1 MLKYKP
7 QLMIKKFLKRT
18 AIFIA
23 SIVLLLVLVLTII
36 PYFFKD
42 EITDKI
48 ESLANENLN
57 AEVRFDEIGLS
68 VFKHFPA
75 LIVYAK
81 NVDIV
86 NKKVQ
91 FASAHVVKAET
102 AAVGINFYSLL
113 KGKIV
118 LDAVYLDDADL
129 NLEIDPKGH
138 ANFNIVKPSK
148 PSADTTQTEFK
159 IKKVVINK
167 TNIFYNDKS
176 TLLKFKIHELNYKG
190 TGDLSA
196 AIFDLNSNVKIKSF
210 DFSVAGVDYVRS
222 KPINAEIVTYV
233 DTKALKFKFERN
245 AIRIKNFPFSFN
257 GHFAFIKGGYD
268 FDLRMHS
275 KNSTLEEMLSLV
287 PPAYDDWREQMTIT
301 GNINFGIFARG
312 KYMQDQSEKP
322 VVSADLQ
329 INNGTIAYKKITEP
343 VKDINISAKALVRDL
358 DLNKLKFDLDNL
370 SFNLGQKKTTA
381 NFHSEGFKK
390 IKIKTAIKADLDA
403 AKFKEALNLNKN
415 YIRGDIALD
424 LKADGIFLRDLG
436 FSPRLNKVDTI
447 IKSIPKFQLNLSL
460 KNGYLKN
467 TKTPDAIKNV
477 NLNLSLMAKDSILRN
492 VSGKIT
498 NLNAE
503 ALGNFV
509 HGQFELH
516 KLYPFTVDTELES
529 KINLATVHQ
538 FYPLDSLELKGDLNL
553 KVSMH
558 GVLNR
563 KQKKYP
569 SSKTIVKIK
578 NGNVKSLKFP
588 NIPIENINV
597 SAAITSVKG
606 TGEDLTVKLQPA
618 EFVLA
623 GSPFKVQGEVTNLY
637 DLVYN
642 IKTQGTLD
650 VGKLTKLF
658 PIKDVA
664 VSGIIQTNLIAKGSK
679 KDLDAKNYDNI
690 KNGGKLEAKN
700 IVIKTAMFPETFQIS
715 RGTFKFFK
723 DKMRFEDF
731 NAAYGKSDIVLNG
744 YIHNVLRYV
753 FNRKYLHQTNEKLKA
768 DIELSSNHI
777 DAGEF
782 FDMIAK
788 YTDQK
793 AEEEASQKSDST
805 VVNTAVK
812 DEKPKNKNYVIRIP
826 KTADL
831 KITAK
836 VHDLRFDTYKITDF
850 VGNLIV
856 NDRKV
861 QITEA
866 GFNMAGT
873 KIEMTGDYKAQNRLL
888 AKYNANFKASNFDI
902 QRAYAE
908 IPIFAELVS
917 MAKDAYG
924 VVSVDYKLGGSI
936 DQNMNID
943 FKSIDGEGTLTL
955 EDIKFKNF
963 KLLNHVA
970 KKADAADLEKASFNK
985 IAIHSTIKN
994 NVMTI
999 TPTTMKMASFRGK
1012 LEGQVTMDGKINVGF
1027 RLGLPPMGLINIPM
1041 KITGTAD
1048 DFKISTGKF
1057 KEDTTFAEE
1066 SDLNNVQASERRRF
1080 RRKDTLNLPVDQ
1092 RKVDTIQKR

>member
-1 MLKYKP
+1 
-7 QLMIKKFLKRT
+7 MIKKILKKV
-18 AIFIA
+18 AIC
-23 SIVLLLVLVLTII
+23 IVTLFLLLVIVLTIV

-42 EITDKI
+42 EITAKI
-48 ESLANENLN
+48 ESLANQKLD

-68 VFKHFPA
+68 AFKHFPA
-75 LIVYAK
+75 IILYAK
-81 NVDIV
+81 NVSIV

-91 FASAHVVKAET
+91 FTSSNVVKAET
-102 AAVGINFYSLL
+102 AAVGVNFYSLL
-113 KGKIV
+113 KGKII
-118 LDAVYLDDADL
+118 LDAVYLDDANL

-148 PSADTTQTEFK
+148 APVDTTQTEFK
-159 IKKVVINK
+159 IRKVVISK
-167 TNIFYNDKS
+167 TNIHYNDKS
-176 TLLKFKIHELNYKG
+176 TLLKFKVQDLNYKG

-196 AIFDLNSNVKIKSF
+196 DFFDLNSNVKIKTF

-222 KPINAEIVTYV
+222 KPINAEIVTYI

-257 GHFAFIKGGYD
+257 GYFAFIKGGYD
-268 FDLRMHS
+268 FDLRMIS

-287 PPAYDDWREQMTIT
+287 PPAYDQWREQMTIT

-329 INNGTIAYKKITEP
+329 INSGTIAYKKIKEP
-343 VKDINISAKALVRDL
+343 VKDITISAKALVRDL
-358 DLNKLKFDLDNL
+358 DINKLKFDLDNL
-370 SFNLGQKKTTA
+370 SFNLDKKKTTV

-390 IKIKTAIKADLDA
+390 LKIKTAIKADLDV
-403 AKFKEALNLNKN
+403 AKFKDALNLNDN
-415 YIRGDIALD
+415 DIRGNIALD

-436 FSPRLNKVDTI
+436 FSPRLNKIDTI

-477 NLNLSLMAKDSILRN
+477 NLNLSLTAKDSILRN

-503 ALGNFV
+503 ALGNFI

-529 KINLATVHQ
+529 KINLATIHQ
-538 FYPLDSLELKGDLNL
+538 FYPLDSLEVKGDLNL

-569 SSKTIVKIK
+569 SSKTIVNIK
-578 NGNVKSLKFP
+578 NGYLKSLKFP
-588 NIPIENINV
+588 NIPIGNINV
-597 SAAITSVKG
+597 SAAVSSNRG
-606 TGEDLTVKLQPA
+606 TGEDLNVKLQPA

-623 GSPFKVQGEVTNLY
+623 GSPFKVEGEVTNLY

-650 VGKLTKLF
+650 VGKLTQLF
-658 PIKDVA
+658 PVKDVT

-690 KNGGKLEAKN
+690 KNGGKLEARN
-700 IVIKTAMFPETFQIS
+700 LVIKSAMFPEPFQVS
-715 RGTFKFFK
+715 KGTFKFFK
-723 DKMRFEDF
+723 DKMRFEQIS
-731 NAAYGKSDIVLNG
+731 ATYGKSDIVLNG
-744 YIHNVLRYV
+744 YIHNVLRYL
-753 FNRKYLHQTNEKLKA
+753 FNRKYLQQSNEKLKA

-777 DAGEF
+777 NANEF

-793 AEEEASQKSDST
+793 AEEEATQKTDT
-805 VVNTAVK
+805 TAVSTIAK
-812 DEKPKNKNYVIRIP
+812 NAGDKNKNFVIRIP
-826 KTADL
+826 RTADL

-836 VHDLRFDTYKITDF
+836 VNDLEFDTYKINDF
-850 VGNLIV
+850 VGNLVV
-856 NDRKV
+856 NERKV
-861 QITEA
+861 QVTQA
-866 GFNMAGT
+866 AFNMAGT
-873 KIEMTGDYKAQNRLL
+873 KIEMTGDYKAQHRLL

-902 QRAYAE
+902 QRAYKE

-924 VVSVDYKLGGSI
+924 LVSVDYQLGGSI
-936 DQNMNID
+936 DRNMDID

-985 IAIHSTIKN
+985 VAIHSTIKN

-999 TPTTMKMASFRGK
+999 TPTTMKMAGFRGK

-1048 DFKISTGKF
+1048 DFEISTGKF
-1057 KEDTTFAEE
+1057 KEDTSFAEE
-1066 SDLNNVQASERRRF
+1066 SELKNLKPEERRRP
-1080 RRKDTLNLPVDQ
+1080 RERDTLNTTRTNSRRRDSL
-1092 RKVDTIQKR
+1092 K

>member
-1 MLKYKP
+1 
-7 QLMIKKFLKRT
+7 MIKKFLKKA
-18 AIFIA
+18 AIVFA
-23 SIVLLLVLVLTII
+23 ALFLLLILVLTIV
-36 PYFFKD
+36 PYIFKD

-48 ESLANENLN
+48 ESIANENLN

-81 NVDIV
+81 NVNIV

-91 FASAHVVKAET
+91 FTSSNIVKAET
-102 AAVGINFYSLL
+102 AAVGVNFYSLL
-113 KGKIV
+113 KGKII

-129 NLEIDPKGH
+129 NLEIDPKGN
-138 ANFNIVKPSK
+138 ANFNIIKPSK
-148 PSADTTQTEFK
+148 SSDTTQTEFK
-159 IKKVVINK
+159 IKKVVVNK
-167 TNIFYNDKS
+167 TNISYNDKS
-176 TLLKFKIHELNYKG
+176 AFLKFKVQDLNYKG

-196 AIFDLNSNVKIKSF
+196 DIFDLNSNVKIKTF
-210 DFSVAGVDYVRS
+210 DFSLNGVDYVRS
-222 KPINAEIVTYV
+222 KPINAEIVTYI
-233 DTKALKFKFERN
+233 DAKALKFKFERN
-245 AIRIKNFPFSFN
+245 VIRIKNFPFSFN

-268 FDLRMHS
+268 FDLRMQS

-287 PPAYDDWREQMTIT
+287 PPAYDQWREQMTIT
-301 GNINFGIFARG
+301 GNIDFRIFARG

-329 INNGTIAYKKITEP
+329 INNGTIAYKKIKEP
-343 VKDINISAKALVRDL
+343 LKDINISAKAQVRDL
-358 DLNKLKFDLDNL
+358 DINKLKFDLDNL
-370 SFNLGQKKTTA
+370 SFNLDKKKTTA
-381 NFHSEGFKK
+381 SFHSEGFKK
-390 IKIKTAIKADLDA
+390 LKIKTAIKADLDA

-415 YIRGDIALD
+415 DIRGDIALD

-436 FSPRLNKVDTI
+436 FSQRLNKIDTI
-447 IKSIPKFQLNLSL
+447 IKSIPKFQLNVSL

-467 TKTPDAIKNV
+467 IKKIDAVKNV
-477 NLNLSLMAKDSILRN
+477 SLNLSLTAKDSILRN
-492 VSGKIT
+492 ITGKIT
-498 NLNAE
+498 NLNVE
-503 ALGNFV
+503 ALDNFV
-509 HGQFELH
+509 RGRFELH

-529 KINLATVHQ
+529 KIDLAAIHK
-538 FYPLDSLELKGDLNL
+538 FYPLDSLEVKGDLNL

-558 GVLNR
+558 GILNR

-569 SSKTIVKIK
+569 SSKTIVNIK
-578 NGNVKSLKFP
+578 NGYLRSLKFP

-597 SAAITSVKG
+597 SAALTSNKG
-606 TGEDLTVKLQPA
+606 TGEDLNVKLQPA

-623 GSPFKVQGEVTNLY
+623 GSPFKVQGEVNNLY

-650 VGKLTKLF
+650 VGKLTQIF
-658 PIKDVA
+658 PIKDVT

-700 IVIKTAMFPETFQIS
+700 VVIKSDMFPETFQIS
-715 RGTFKFFK
+715 KGTFKFFK

-731 NAAYGKSDIVLNG
+731 NATYGKSDIVLNG
-744 YIHNVLRYV
+744 YIHNVLRYL
-753 FNRKYLHQTNEKLKA
+753 FNRKYLRQSNEKLKA

-777 DAGEF
+777 NANEF

-793 AEEEASQKSDST
+793 AEEEALQKTDST
-805 VVNTAVK
+805 SVNTAVK
-812 DEKPKNKNYVIRIP
+812 TNNGAKNKNYVIRIP
-826 KTADL
+826 STADL

-836 VHDLRFDTYKITDF
+836 VNNLQFDTYKINEFNGILT
-850 VGNLIV
+850 V

-861 QITEA
+861 QVNQA
-866 GFNMAGT
+866 AFNMAGT
-873 KIEMTGDYKAQNRLL
+873 KIEMTGDYKAQHRLL

-924 VVSVDYKLGGSI
+924 LVSVDYQLGGSI

-985 IAIHSTIKN
+985 IAIHSVIKN

-999 TPTTMKMASFRGK
+999 TPTTMKMAGFRGK

-1048 DFKISTGKF
+1048 DFEISTGKF
-1057 KEDTTFAEE
+1057 KEDTTFSEE
-1066 SDLNNVQASERRRF
+1066 SELKNLKPEERRRS
-1080 RRKDTLNLPVDQ
+1080 RERDSLGHSSSNSRK
-1092 RKVDTIQKR
+1092 RDTIK

>member
-1 MLKYKP
+1 
-7 QLMIKKFLKRT
+7 MIKKILKKV
-18 AIFIA
+18 AIC
-23 SIVLLLVLVLTII
+23 IVTLFLLLVIVLTIV

-42 EITDKI
+42 EITAKI
-48 ESLANENLN
+48 ESLANEKLD

-68 VFKHFPA
+68 AFKHFPA
-75 LIVYAK
+75 IILYAK
-81 NVDIV
+81 NVSIV
-86 NKKVQ
+86 NKKNQ
-91 FASAHVVKAET
+91 FASPNVVKAET
-102 AAVGINFYSLL
+102 AAVGVNFYSLL

-118 LDAVYLDDADL
+118 LDAVYLDDANL
-129 NLEIDPKGH
+129 NLEIDQKGH

-148 PSADTTQTEFK
+148 TPVDTTQTEFK

-167 TNIFYNDKS
+167 TNIVYNDKS
-176 TLLKFKIHELNYKG
+176 TLLKFKVQDLNYKG

-196 AIFDLNSNVKIKSF
+196 DFFDLNSNVKIKTF
-210 DFSVAGVDYVRS
+210 DFSVAGIDYVRS
-222 KPINAEIVTYV
+222 KPINAEIVTYI

-257 GHFAFIKGGYD
+257 GYFAFIKGGYD
-268 FDLRMHS
+268 FDLRMIS

-287 PPAYDDWREQMTIT
+287 PPAYDQWREQMTIT

-329 INNGTIAYKKITEP
+329 INSGTIAYKKIKEP
-343 VKDINISAKALVRDL
+343 VKDITISAKALVRDL
-358 DLNKLKFDLDNL
+358 DINKLKFDLDNL
-370 SFNLGQKKTTA
+370 SFNLDKKKTTV

-390 IKIKTAIKADLDA
+390 LKIKTAIKADLDA
-403 AKFKEALNLNKN
+403 AKFKEALNLNDN
-415 YIRGDIALD
+415 DIRGNIALD

-436 FSPRLNKVDTI
+436 FSPRLNKIDTI

-477 NLNLSLMAKDSILRN
+477 NLNLSLTAKDSILRN

-503 ALGNFV
+503 ALGNFI

-529 KINLATVHQ
+529 KINLATIHQ
-538 FYPLDSLELKGDLNL
+538 FYPLDSLEVKGDLNL

-558 GVLNR
+558 GILNR

-569 SSKTIVKIK
+569 SSKTIVNIK
-578 NGNVKSLKFP
+578 NGYLKSLKFP

-597 SAAITSVKG
+597 SAAVSSNGG
-606 TGEDLTVKLQPA
+606 TGEDLNVKLQPA

-623 GSPFKVQGEVTNLY
+623 GSPFKVEGEVTNLY

-650 VGKLTKLF
+650 VGKLTQIF
-658 PIKDVA
+658 PVKDVT

-690 KNGGKLEAKN
+690 KNGGKLEARN
-700 IVIKTAMFPETFQIS
+700 LVIKSAMFPEPFQVS
-715 RGTFKFFK
+715 KGTFKFFK
-723 DKMRFEDF
+723 DKMRFEQIS
-731 NAAYGKSDIVLNG
+731 ATYGKSDIVLNG
-744 YIHNVLRYV
+744 YIHNVLRYL
-753 FNRKYLHQTNEKLKA
+753 FNRKYLQQSNEKLKA

-777 DAGEF
+777 NANEF

-793 AEEEASQKSDST
+793 AEEEAAQKTDTT
-805 VVNTAVK
+805 VVSTIAKNYG
-812 DEKPKNKNYVIRIP
+812 DKNKNFVIRIP
-826 KTADL
+826 RTADL
-831 KITAK
+831 KIAAK
-836 VHDLRFDTYKITDF
+836 VNDLEFDTYKINDF
-850 VGNLIV
+850 VGNLVV
-856 NDRKV
+856 NERKV
-861 QITEA
+861 QVTQA
-866 GFNMAGT
+866 AFNMAGT
-873 KIEMTGDYKAQNRLL
+873 KIEMTGDYKAQHRLL

-902 QRAYAE
+902 QRAYKE

-924 VVSVDYKLGGSI
+924 LVSVDYQLGGSI
-936 DQNMNID
+936 DRNMDID
-943 FKSIDGEGTLTL
+943 FKAIDGEGTLTL

-999 TPTTMKMASFRGK
+999 TPTTMKMAGFRGK

-1041 KITGTAD
+1041 KITGTAE
-1048 DFKISTGKF
+1048 DFEISTGKF
-1057 KEDTTFAEE
+1057 KEDTSFAEE
-1066 SDLNNVQASERRRF
+1066 SELKNLKPTERRRS
-1080 RRKDTLNLPVDQ
+1080 RERDSLGMSSANSRKRDTV
-1092 RKVDTIQKR
+1092 K

>member
-1 MLKYKP
+1 MIRKILKKA
-7 QLMIKKFLKRT
+7 
-18 AIFIA
+18 AICIA
-23 SIVLLLVLVLTII
+23 TLFLLLIIVLTIV

-48 ESLANENLN
+48 ESLANEKLD
-57 AEVRFDEIGLS
+57 AEVRFDEIGFS
-68 VFKHFPA
+68 AFKHFPA
-75 LIVYAK
+75 IILYAK
-81 NVDIV
+81 NIRII
-86 NKKVQ
+86 NKKFQ
-91 FASAHVVKAET
+91 FTSSNVVKAET
-102 AAVGINFYSLL
+102 VAVGVNFYSLL

-118 LDAVYLDDADL
+118 LDAVYLDDANL
-129 NLEIDPKGH
+129 NLEIDSKGH

-148 PSADTTQTEFK
+148 TPLDTTQTEFK
-159 IKKVVINK
+159 IKKVIINK
-167 TNIFYNDKS
+167 TNIVYNDKS
-176 TLLKFKIHELNYKG
+176 THLKFKVQDLDYKG

-196 AIFDLNSNVKIKSF
+196 DFFDLNSNVKIKSF
-210 DFSVAGVDYVRS
+210 DFNVNGIDYVRS
-222 KPINAEIVTYV
+222 KPINAEIITYI

-257 GHFAFIKGGYD
+257 GYFAFIKGGYD
-268 FDLRMHS
+268 FDLRMYS

-287 PPAYDDWREQMTIT
+287 PPTYDQWREQMTIT

-322 VVSADLQ
+322 IVSADLQ
-329 INNGTIAYKKITEP
+329 INGGTIAYKKI
-343 VKDINISAKALVRDL
+343 KDPLKNINITAKALVKDL
-358 DLNKLKFDLDNL
+358 DINKLKFDLNNL
-370 SFNLGQKKTTA
+370 SFNLDEKKTTV
-381 NFHSEGFKK
+381 NFHSEGFRKL
-390 IKIKTAIKADLDA
+390 KIKTAIKSNLDA
-403 AKFKEALNLNKN
+403 AKFKEALNLNQN
-415 YIRGDIALD
+415 DIRGDIAID

-436 FSPRLNKVDTI
+436 FSQRLNKIDTI
-447 IKSIPKFQLNLSL
+447 IKSIPKFQLNVSL
-460 KNGYLKN
+460 KNGYLRNANKN
-467 TKTPDAIKNV
+467 EAINNV
-477 NLNLSLMAKDSILRN
+477 NLNLSLTAKDSILRN
-492 VSGKIT
+492 ISGKIT

-503 ALGNFV
+503 ALDNFV
-509 HGQFELH
+509 RGRFELH
-516 KLYPFTVDTELES
+516 KLYPFTVDTEIES
-529 KINLATVHQ
+529 RINLATIHK
-538 FYPLDSLELKGDLNL
+538 FYPLDSLEVKGDLNL

-558 GVLNR
+558 GILNR

-569 SSKTIVKIK
+569 SSKTIVNIK
-578 NGNVKSLKFP
+578 NGYLKSLKFP

-597 SAAITSVKG
+597 SAAVTSIKG
-606 TGEDLTVKLQPA
+606 TGEDLNVKLQPA

-650 VGKLTKLF
+650 VGKLTQIF
-658 PIKDVA
+658 PIKDVS

-690 KNGGKLEAKN
+690 KNGGKLEAKS
-700 IVIKTAMFPETFQIS
+700 IVIKSTMFPETFQIS
-715 RGTFKFFK
+715 KGTFKFFK
-723 DKMRFEDF
+723 DKMRFEEF
-731 NAAYGKSDIVLNG
+731 NVNYGKSDVVLNG
-744 YIHNVLRYV
+744 YIHNVLRYL
-753 FNRKYLHQTNEKLKA
+753 FNRKYLNQTNEKLKA

-777 DAGEF
+777 NANEF

-788 YTDQK
+788 YTDK
-793 AEEEASQKSDST
+793 KDEEEST
-805 VVNTAVK
+805 VKTDSIAGINTNNKNGGA
-812 DEKPKNKNYVIRIP
+812 KNKNYVIRIP

-831 KITAK
+831 KIAAK
-836 VHDLRFDTYKITDF
+836 VNNLQFDTYKINDF
-850 VGNLIV
+850 IGNLIV
-856 NDRKV
+856 NERKV
-861 QITEA
+861 QVTQA
-866 GFNMAGT
+866 AFNMAGT
-873 KIEMTGDYKAQNRLL
+873 KIEMTGDYKAQHRLL

-924 VVSVDYKLGGSI
+924 LVSVDYQLGGSI
-936 DQNMNID
+936 DQNMDID

-963 KLLNHVA
+963 KILNHVA

-999 TPTTMKMASFRGK
+999 TPTTMKMAGFRGK

-1027 RLGLPPMGLINIPM
+1027 RLGLPPMGLINVPM

-1048 DFKISTGKF
+1048 NFEISTGKF
-1057 KEDTTFAEE
+1057 REDTSFSEE
-1066 SDLNNVQASERRRF
+1066 SELKNLKPTERRRS
-1080 RRKDTLNLPVDQ
+1080 RQRDSINMSLENPKKIDTV
-1092 RKVDTIQKR
+1092 K